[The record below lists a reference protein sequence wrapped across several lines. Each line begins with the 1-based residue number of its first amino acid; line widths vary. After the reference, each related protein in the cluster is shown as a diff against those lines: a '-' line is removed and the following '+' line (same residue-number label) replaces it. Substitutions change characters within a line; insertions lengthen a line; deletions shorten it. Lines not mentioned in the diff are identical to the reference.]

1 MLSESSGNSA
11 ESSQRVACLW
21 MQWEAGPKGRQTHT
35 WCACWMPQETLTHL
49 VCLLNASGI
58 SNTAFDVLS
67 PGGNGSRMLNIS
79 HKAHKLSTFVTKR
92 LRILVT
98 SLRHH
103 PSGGILCYRN
113 PTSILLPNIFQNG
126 GRFEESS
133 VFGVWAGRS
142 LQPVSVCGSLMFHWR
157 WQEAWVSLQVKDTSI
172 YLSGARRK

>member
-21 MQWEAGPKGRQTHT
+21 MQWEAGPKGRQTP
-35 WCACWMPQETLTHL
+35 CVPQENLTHL

-133 VFGVWAGRS
+133 VFGV
-142 LQPVSVCGSLMFHWR
+142 
-157 WQEAWVSLQVKDTSI
+157 
-172 YLSGARRK
+172 